1 MLGILIF
8 PKFWGRGSYGVDI
21 GGVRR
26 SVSEFLQVVYTKL
39 LDIYYNFAAVLNLI

>member
-1 MLGILIF
+1 M
-8 PKFWGRGSYGVDI
+8 GVDI
-21 GGVRR
+21 DGVRR